1 MAIRK
6 SKINIDTEERSDF
19 DNMMNDVENEVEE
32 QQAEDGLVNR
42 VPELKQL
49 SEDIDKATSTFINAT
64 LELESAIQQYQRA
77 EVQLGGAVTT
87 IGKKVDTIN
96 QHINKVLENAPN
108 QLKVSVN
115 VNDADWQKIQELFA
129 KERQW
134 MTSQMQIH
142 IREVNSM
149 FADERKKVRE
159 RYKEYGGVFTL
170 HLYCIKHSVIP
181 NWGISYRHSSYALA
195 SEAFRSLQSL
205 LTTFCIHLW

>member
-49 SEDIDKATSTFINAT
+49 SEDIDKATNTFINAT

-77 EVQLGGAVTT
+77 EAKLGGAVTT
-87 IGKKVDTIN
+87 ISKKVDTIN
-96 QHINKVLENAPN
+96 QHIDKVLENAPTK
-108 QLKVSVN
+108 LKVSVN

-134 MTSQMQIH
+134 MTAQMQTH

-149 FADERKKVRE
+149 LADERKKVRE
-159 RYKEYGGVFTL
+159 RYKEYDGCYLGHYAQWFFWFFFT
-170 HLYCIKHSVIP
+170 IGIVITFT
-181 NWGISYRHSSYALA
+181 II
-195 SEAFRSLQSL
+195 FL
-205 LTTFCIHLW
+205 LINSFYHWTK

>member
-6 SKINIDTEERSDF
+6 SKINIDNEERPDF

-49 SEDIDKATSTFINAT
+49 SEDIDKATNTFINAT

-77 EVQLGGAVTT
+77 EAKLGGAVTT
-87 IGKKVDTIN
+87 IGKKIDAVN
-96 QHINKVLENAPN
+96 QHIDKVLENAPT
-108 QLKVSVN
+108 QLKVSVK
-115 VNDADWQKIQELFA
+115 VIDADWQKIQELFV

-134 MTSQMQIH
+134 MTAQMQMH

-159 RYKEYGGVFTL
+159 RYKEYDGCYLGHYAQWFFWFFFTL
-170 HLYCIKHSVIP
+170 GFFGFCGVIAVLIVQHY
-181 NWGISYRHSSYALA
+181 G
-195 SEAFRSLQSL
+195 
-205 LTTFCIHLW
+205 T